1 MRTEK
6 LQLSDIRYN
15 PEYSA
20 FEAIVKIHD
29 RGESYE
35 YPTHIVA
42 PLQAEFSLIARGLV
56 EKAHRAH
63 QNETPTLRLRK
74 ATAPVQTVNRPAPRF
89 RETPLM
95 MRMLRALAA

>member
-15 PEYSA
+15 PEHSG

-29 RGESYE
+29 DGESYE
-35 YPTHIVA
+35 YPSHVVA
-42 PLQAEFSLIARGLV
+42 PLQAEFALIARGLV
-56 EKAHRAH
+56 AKAHRSHTASS
-63 QNETPTLRLRK
+63 PSLRMRK
-74 ATAPVQTVNRPAPRF
+74 ATAPVQTVNRPAPRQHQ
-89 RETPLM
+89 TPLM

>member
-1 MRTEK
+1 MRTDK

-15 PEYSA
+15 PERGG
-20 FEAIVKIHD
+20 FEARVRVHD
-29 RGESYE
+29 RGETFE
-35 YPTHIVA
+35 YPTHVVA
-42 PLQAEFSLIARGLV
+42 PLQAEFGLIARGLV

-63 QNETPTLRLRK
+63 RSASPALRMRK
-74 ATAPVQTVNRPAPRF
+74 AHAPVQTVNRPAPHL

>member
-15 PEYSA
+15 PEHSA
-20 FEAIVKIHD
+20 FEAIVRIHD

-35 YPTHIVA
+35 YPTHVLA
-42 PLQAEFSLIARGLV
+42 PLQAEFGLIARGLV
-56 EKAHRAH
+56 EKAHRSHSSTA
-63 QNETPTLRLRK
+63 PSLRLRRAK
-74 ATAPVQTVNRPAPRF
+74 APVQTVNRPAPRY